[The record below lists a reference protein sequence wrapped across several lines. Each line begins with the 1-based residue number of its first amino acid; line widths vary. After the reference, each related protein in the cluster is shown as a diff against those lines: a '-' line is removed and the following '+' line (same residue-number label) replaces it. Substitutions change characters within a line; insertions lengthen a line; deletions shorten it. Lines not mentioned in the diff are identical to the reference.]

1 MIMETQSVEGLN
13 GVEGTSVGDCATGK
27 ELEEQLRVAS

>member
-1 MIMETQSVEGLN
+1 MIMETQSVEGSMN
-13 GVEGTSVGDCATGK
+13 VEGTSVGGATGK